1 MGSTAQQG
9 GFGLGGVVGQGA
21 AVPGQASPA
30 PGVASLSAQPLAVAP
45 PPTGFS
51 TDPAAQQQ
59 EASPYA
65 QIGNALK
72 SIAGGQQKQGQQKA
86 GGMAGGEAP
95 GGRPISLQQ
104 ARAMFDP
111 GRFYGM
117 LKARGV
123 G

>member
-1 MGSTAQQG
+1 M
-9 GFGLGGVVGQGA
+9 
-21 AVPGQASPA
+21 PGQASPTA
-30 PGVASLSAQPLAVAP
+30 GVASLSAQPLAVAP

-51 TDPAAQQQ
+51 ADPAAQQQ
-59 EASPYA
+59 EANPYA

-104 ARAMFDP
+104 ARQMFTP
-111 GRFYGM
+111 EKFYGM
-117 LKARGV
+117 LRNAGVRGQV
-123 G
+123 RGS